1 MRSAR
6 LGVAIVDYG
15 VGNQTSVM
23 RCVRRMGFRSWIS
36 NEPDQLDL
44 ADVLLLPGVGAF
56 PTAMEHLHATGL
68 VGYLQNSAQIG
79 RPIIGICLGMQL
91 LAETSTELSL
101 TQGLGLIP
109 GAIEAIGTPRWHIGW
124 NSLEV
129 VDTQPL
135 LKASDGD
142 VMYFNH
148 SYTYRGPEA
157 FITAYSRLSECS
169 HPLVAAIH
177 HGSVWGLQ
185 FHPEKS
191 QSPGFELLKRL
202 IRAGE

>member
-1 MRSAR
+1 
-6 LGVAIVDYG
+6 
-15 VGNQTSVM
+15 
-23 RCVRRMGFRSWIS
+23 
-36 NEPDQLDL
+36 
-44 ADVLLLPGVGAF
+44 
-56 PTAMEHLHATGL
+56 MEHLHATGL

-129 VDTQPL
+129 VDPQPL
-135 LKASDGD
+135 LKVSDGD

-202 IRAGE
+202 IQSGG